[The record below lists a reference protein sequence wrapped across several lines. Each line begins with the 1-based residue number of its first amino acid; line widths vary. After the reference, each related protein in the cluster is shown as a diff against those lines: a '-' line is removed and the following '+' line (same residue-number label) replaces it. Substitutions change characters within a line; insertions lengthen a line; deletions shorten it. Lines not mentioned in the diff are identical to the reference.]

1 MIPPFTFSHPHQI
14 LANISPSTTFVLAST
29 LLHWSDAVGL
39 GMIRSISPGQAASLP
54 LGISSLSNITTN
66 MDGTNVTAI
75 TTKLPTTTEI
85 ETPSIGL
92 EVWLKIFAIGSNILL
107 QLSPMRLVTDMQ
119 LKQSTGTLSPFPLIA
134 LTACGFQWSF
144 YGYFAWSI
152 MDNPGF
158 LMLVYANILGFVL
171 GLFYMSTYV
180 QFCQATGWKSHA
192 ITWTIFLILEVL
204 VCHVISNVNTSLVL
218 SGAISALLSVAVSA
232 SPLAAVPNI
241 LKDNDLSSMPVDM
254 VFASLL
260 SSVLWLWCGYLL
272 QDPWVW
278 VPNFTGVVFG
288 IVQLVIMAYVVQNK
302 TKVS

>member
-1 MIPPFTFSHPHQI
+1 
-14 LANISPSTTFVLAST
+14 
-29 LLHWSDAVGL
+29 
-39 GMIRSISPGQAASLP
+39 MIRSISPGQAASLP

-66 MDGTNVTAI
+66 MDGTNLTAT
-75 TTKLPTTTEI
+75 TTKLPTTTEV

-171 GLFYMSTYV
+171 GLFYMNTYV
-180 QFCQATGWKSHA
+180 QFSRATGWKLHA
-192 ITWTIFLILEVL
+192 ITWTIFLLLEVL

-302 TKVS
+302 TKKS